1 MSLRGTWSSS
11 LDRWS
16 GIDGRRT
23 RDRKVPRSTSA
34 LKVRRDD
41 SRGQK
46 IHILIS
52 GTYLLA
58 MSEQKAK
65 TTRRRVLSGIQPT
78 GEAHL
83 GNYLGAL
90 RQWVHMQDE
99 NECFYC
105 IVDQHA
111 ILNESDPRDLPQRTL
126 DMAVSLLSVGID
138 PEKATLFVQSDV
150 PEHIELAWLFN
161 TVAPVGDLE
170 RMTQYKDRST
180 RYESIPVG
188 LLNYPVLQA
197 ADILIYRADAVPVG
211 DDQRQHLE
219 LTRQIARKWNARYG
233 EYFPEPEAIVPETGR
248 IIGLDGESK
257 MSKSLGN
264 TVGILADEEEV
275 WARVRGAVTDP
286 QRVRREDPGR
296 PEVATSIRSTSYLP
310 TRRCCPTSRSNV
322 VPQRAGVWS
331 ASASSP
337 TASFGSSLP
346 SVSVQIIFEPM
357 RTKCVPYWRQEE
369 TAPDPLPA
377 KRLPKPGAEW
387 G

>member
-1 MSLRGTWSSS
+1 
-11 LDRWS
+11 
-16 GIDGRRT
+16 
-23 RDRKVPRSTSA
+23 
-34 LKVRRDD
+34 
-41 SRGQK
+41 
-46 IHILIS
+46 
-52 GTYLLA
+52 

-296 PEVATSIRSTSYLP
+296 PEVCNVYSLHELLTDPTMLPDIAEQCRTAARGCVECKRILADSIVREFAPFRERADYFRAHADEVRAILEAGGDRARSVAGETLAEARSRMGLEW
-310 TRRCCPTSRSNV
+310 RR
-322 VPQRAGVWS
+322 AL
-331 ASASSP
+331 
-337 TASFGSSLP
+337 SL
-346 SVSVQIIFEPM
+346 
-357 RTKCVPYWRQEE
+357 
-369 TAPDPLPA
+369 
-377 KRLPKPGAEW
+377 
-387 G
+387 